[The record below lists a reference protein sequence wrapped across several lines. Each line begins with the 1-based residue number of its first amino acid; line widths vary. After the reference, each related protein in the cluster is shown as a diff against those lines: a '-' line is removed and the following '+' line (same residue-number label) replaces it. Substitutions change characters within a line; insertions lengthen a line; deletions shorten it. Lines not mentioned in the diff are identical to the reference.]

1 MSAIR
6 SSLLLVLFLT
16 SSSCLAGNVNYTEH
30 AIAIFKGYKLP
41 ALDIPF
47 MNTGQDIDLDS
58 TGFKMYLSKVT
69 LAPTAPFEMMRNN
82 YFGRPVVGQP
92 GLHKIVGRV
101 KPQEVLLSMNGT
113 ASYWRPGTRDKASVN
128 FVADN
133 FSRLPYTQLSIF
145 FTVCFN
151 PSKRQVNEVN
161 ITVDTSDFITR
172 NHFKDME
179 DFGVESLHYFLP
191 KTVSELLT
199 EGLNIHNDHP
209 ILSRAIAQHVQQDRR
224 NY

>member
-1 MSAIR
+1 MSAIL
-6 SSLLLVLFLT
+6 SFLLVLSLA
-16 SSSCLAGNVNYTEH
+16 SSSCFAGDVNYTEH
-30 AIAIFKGYKLP
+30 AIAIFKGYKMP
-41 ALDIPF
+41 SVDIPF
-47 MNTGQDIDLDS
+47 MNRGQEVDLDS
-58 TGFKMYLSKVT
+58 TGFKLHVSNVT
-69 LAPTAPFEMMRNN
+69 LEPTAPFEMMRNY

-113 ASYWRPGTRDKASVN
+113 ASYWRPGTQDTANIN

-133 FSRLPYTQLSIF
+133 FSNLPYTQLSIF
-145 FTVCFN
+145 FKIFFN

-161 ITVDTSDFITR
+161 ITVDTTDFITR

-191 KTVSELLT
+191 KTVSEILT
-199 EGLNIHNDHP
+199 EKVGIHNDHP
-209 ILSRAIAQHVQQDRR
+209 ILSRAIAQQVEKDRR